1 MPNANDPQS
10 PSVEEQLA
18 VLRAENEKLQAQVLE
33 YEQTLDSAM
42 KENELL
48 KADVQRFVRENDEL
62 RAACKALE
70 KGASMEASEKADA
83 PSMPQS
89 ETRRY
94 RARFRLGLS
103 RGDVM
108 PGEEFE
114 ASEEEIEGLR
124 IGMDLEVV

>member
-1 MPNANDPQS
+1 MGDENKTL
-10 PSVEEQLA
+10 EQ
-18 VLRAENEKLQAQVLE
+18 LRAENEKLQAQMLE

-48 KADVQRFVRENDEL
+48 KADIDRFVRENEEL

-70 KGASMEASEKADA
+70 KGADAEAEA
-83 PSMPQS
+83 PSTQQK

-114 ASEEEIEGLR
+114 ASDEEIEGLTL
-124 IGMDLEVV
+124 GEHFDKV

>member
-1 MPNANDPQS
+1 MGDENTQTL
-10 PSVEEQLA
+10 EQ
-18 VLRAENEKLQAQVLE
+18 LRAENEKLQAQVLE
-33 YEQTLDSAM
+33 YEQTLDSTM

-70 KGASMEASEKADA
+70 KGASMEAKTDA

-114 ASEEEIEGLR
+114 ANEEEIEGLR

>member
-18 VLRAENEKLQAQVLE
+18 ATRKENAKLQAQVLE
-33 YEQTLDSAM
+33 YEQTLDSTM

-70 KGASMEASEKADA
+70 KGASMEAKAEA

-114 ASEEEIEGLR
+114 ASVEEIEGLR

>member
-48 KADVQRFVRENDEL
+48 KTDLARFVRENDEL

-70 KGASMEASEKADA
+70 KGASMEAKADA

-108 PGEEFE
+108 PGDEFE
-114 ASEEEIEGLR
+114 ASDEEIEGLTLGEHFDE
-124 IGMDLEVV
+124 I

>member
-1 MPNANDPQS
+1 MGDENTQTL
-10 PSVEEQLA
+10 EQ
-18 VLRAENEKLQAQVLE
+18 LRAENEKLKAQVLE
-33 YEQTLDSAM
+33 YEQTLDSTM

-48 KADVQRFVRENDEL
+48 KVDVQRFARENDDL

-70 KGASMEASEKADA
+70 KGASMEASAKAEA
-83 PSMPQS
+83 PSMLQP

-103 RGDVM
+103 RGDMM

-124 IGMDLEVV
+124 IGTDLEVV